1 MVDIDIEKIDIHSL
15 VPADYNPRKISD
27 KDYKNLKNSIDE
39 FGIVDPIIIN
49 LKDNTI
55 IGGHQRFDV
64 LFYENESS
72 EMNLI
77 RLGDIGW
84 VFPDTNLK
92 IIDKNHEKAL
102 NLALNR
108 VHGEWDED
116 LLNNVLIELEE
127 LNLDHLTGFDLE
139 LDDISYD
146 FISRIDEEY
155 DETESEEYN
164 EWEEYDDEDEI
175 ENTDNEIIEEFE
187 SEEEKSDNIIDN
199 DSDNINNNIIRREN
213 SSDTKRIRRGFIK
226 YGDIYKVG
234 DSSYLMFGK
243 ETNEQDRT
251 KLFNVDDNNSLIDIP
266 NEIKKI
272 KTINKEIN
280 FYMCDDAELI
290 EKFILKNNGNCK
302 KLK

>member
-64 LFYENESS
+64 LFYENETS

-127 LNLDHLTGFDLE
+127 LNLDHLTGFDLD
-139 LDDISYD
+139 LDDIDYD
-146 FISRIDEEY
+146 FISRMDEEY
-155 DETESEEYN
+155 DESELEESV
-164 EWEEYDDEDEI
+164 EWEEDEE
-175 ENTDNEIIEEFE
+175 EIIEEE
-187 SEEEKSDNIIDN
+187 IIEKDNSEEEKEDKK
-199 DSDNINNNIIRREN
+199 NNN
-213 SSDTKRIRRGFIK
+213 TKTTKNNTNTNRIRRGFIK

-251 KLFNVDDNNSLIDIP
+251 KLFNVDNKKTTIDIP
-266 NEIKKI
+266 NNIKKI

-280 FYMCDDAELI
+280 YYMCDDAELI
-290 EKFILKNNGNCK
+290 ENFIIKNNGNCK

>member
-64 LFYENESS
+64 LFYENETS

-127 LNLDHLTGFDLE
+127 LNLDHLTGFDLD
-139 LDDISYD
+139 LDDIDYD
-146 FISRIDEEY
+146 FISRMDEEY
-155 DETESEEYN
+155 DESELEESV
-164 EWEEYDDEDEI
+164 EWEEDEE
-175 ENTDNEIIEEFE
+175 EIIEEE
-187 SEEEKSDNIIDN
+187 IIEKDNSEEEKEDKK
-199 DSDNINNNIIRREN
+199 NNNTET
-213 SSDTKRIRRGFIK
+213 TKSNTNTNRIRRGFIK

-251 KLFNVDDNNSLIDIP
+251 KLFNIDNKKTTIDIP
-266 NEIKKI
+266 NDIKKI
-272 KTINKEIN
+272 KSINKEIN
-280 FYMCDDAELI
+280 YYMCDDAELI
-290 EKFILKNNGNCK
+290 ENFIIENNGKCK